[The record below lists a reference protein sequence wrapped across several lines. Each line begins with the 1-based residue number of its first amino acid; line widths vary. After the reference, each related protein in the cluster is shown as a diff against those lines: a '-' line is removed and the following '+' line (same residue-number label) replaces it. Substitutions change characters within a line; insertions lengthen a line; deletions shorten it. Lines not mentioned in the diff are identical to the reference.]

1 MANFN
6 KKFTIEYFRD
16 LVALAM
22 ADGILKDEEKE
33 FFSDKAKEFGFS
45 VDKIEEMFASN
56 DDAINYPNDIE
67 IDENDFI
74 TDLVAM
80 TMVDGEIHQNEYE
93 LCLKLAERKGFTKND
108 IDKTINQLQNLL
120 KKDQ

>member
-1 MANFN
+1 MANHG

-16 LVALAM
+16 LVAIAM

-45 VDKIEEMFASN
+45 INKIDDMFSSTDEMIEHSSN
-56 DDAINYPNDIE
+56 IELDDT
-67 IDENDFI
+67 DFI

-93 LCLKLAERKGFTKND
+93 LCINLAKRKGF
-108 IDKTINQLQNLL
+108 DKSDVDQTINQLRKLM
-120 KKDQ
+120 KKDL

>member
-1 MANFN
+1 MANFS

-33 FFSDKAKEFGFS
+33 FFADKAKEFGLS
-45 VDKIEEMFASN
+45 IDKIEEMFTAN
-56 DDAINYPNDIE
+56 DDAINYSNTIE

-108 IDKTINQLQNLL
+108 IDITINQLKNLL